1 MVDNPE
7 SFGCSNGV
15 RLGCVVLRFWV
26 CLRYMAKVE
35 VGGTDFLVDVVHVVG
50 LTASSILIWMRRS
63 SQQFLM

>member
-7 SFGCSNGV
+7 LFGCSNGV

-35 VGGTDFLVDVVHVVG
+35 VGGIDFLDVVHVVG

-63 SQQFLM
+63 SQQSLM